1 MTFGAFLSLYIL
13 ADYVIAISFILC
25 NYTMGIHALLVIQN
39 DVKRLTKRNHEF
51 QLQTCELVNFL
62 GNIVADMVTLCW

>member
-1 MTFGAFLSLYIL
+1 
-13 ADYVIAISFILC
+13 
-25 NYTMGIHALLVIQN
+25 MGIHALLVIQN